1 MTNPTP
7 AADAGVV
14 SCPATGRPLYR
25 TILQDEPPSWV
36 RDGVKVK
43 VKTTPSTRLHSRG
56 SSGLPVRVPSWGDKE
71 RKNDNAAWAGEVG
84 TVELDIV
91 PHKTEAEV
99 QAGGV
104 YYGGR
109 PYVVGEGGY
118 YSYTVKFARGRTYT
132 PRKPEDWGLLV
143 RIPKAKADAGAD
155 K

>member
-1 MTNPTP
+1 MTHPTP
-7 AADAGVV
+7 TADAGAVQ
-14 SCPATGRPLYR
+14 CPATGKSLYR

-36 RDGVKVK
+36 RDGVRVK

-56 SSGLPVRVPSWGDKE
+56 SSGLPVRVPSYGDK
-71 RKNDNAAWAGEVG
+71 NDSAAWAGEVG
-84 TVELDIV
+84 TVELDITS
-91 PHKTEAEV
+91 HKTEAEV
-99 QAGGV
+99 KAGGV
-104 YYGGR
+104 YYGGT

-143 RIPKAKADAGAD
+143 RLPKAKADTGAS

>member
-7 AADAGVV
+7 TADAGAVQ
-14 SCPATGRPLYR
+14 CPATGRPLYR

-36 RDGVKVK
+36 RDGVRVK
-43 VKTTPSTRLHSRG
+43 VKTTPSTRLRSRG
-56 SSGLPVRVPSWGDKE
+56 SNGLPVRVPSYGDK
-71 RKNDNAAWAGEVG
+71 NDSAAWAGEVG
-84 TVELDIV
+84 TVELDVV

-99 QAGGV
+99 KAGGV

-109 PYVVGEGGY
+109 PYVAGEGGY

-132 PRKPEDWGLLV
+132 PRKPDEWSLFV
-143 RIPKAKADAGAD
+143 RLPQGKTRVEAD